1 MPNYYVAAEG
11 VAARTIASTRP
22 VVDPET
28 GLESLPFV
36 APFTD
41 EARLAGG
48 SATDVDGLGHR
59 AQGLRRQRRRRGRRP
74 AGSARRRPAH
84 AAEDPGWILAA
95 ANWTCRAA

>member
-1 MPNYYVAAEG
+1 MPNYYVAADG
-11 VAARTIASTRP
+11 LAARTIASTRP

-48 SATDVDGLGHR
+48 SAADTTVWATAPQD
-59 AQGLRRQRRRRGRRP
+59 LRRQRRRPPSSPSPPPPSCPRR
-74 AGSARRRPAH
+74 
-84 AAEDPGWILAA
+84 
-95 ANWTCRAA
+95 